1 MSWLQAL
8 CSSSL
13 EYGLQLQV
21 MKKKTK
27 TLLDLLGG
35 SGIVIHQVKALGIL
49 VDFFKKTNYTKA
61 TLIVQIGI

>member
-1 MSWLQAL
+1 MSWLQPL

-21 MKKKTK
+21 MKKTK
-27 TLLDLLGG
+27 ALLDLLGG
-35 SGIVIHQVKALGIL
+35 SGIVIHQMKALGVL
-49 VDFFKKTNYTKA
+49 VDLKKKTKHTKA